1 MAVKKKATKK
11 TSKTKPSKT
20 AKKAGKGARS
30 YPAAGTKAPDFSLES
45 TAGKPVRLSDYR
57 NKKIVVLYFYP
68 KDNTSGCTRE
78 ACGFRE
84 VMKAS
89 RSKRVEV
96 LGVSCDSL
104 ASHERFK
111 AKYALP
117 FPLLADTE
125 QEVVKKYGVWQQK
138 TMAGRKYMG
147 IVRTTFVIDR
157 AGEVAKVYEKV
168 KVDGHHDEVF
178 DWIDAN
184 L

>member
-1 MAVKKKATKK
+1 MAVKKKASKK
-11 TSKTKPSKT
+11 TSK
-20 AKKAGKGARS
+20 KKARKTTKRAAKGAGS
-30 YPAAGTKAPDFSLES
+30 YPAVGTKAPDFSLES
-45 TAGKPVRLSDYR
+45 TTGKPIRLSDYR

-78 ACGFRE
+78 ACGFRD

-89 RSKRVEV
+89 KSQRVEV

-125 QEVVKKYGVWQQK
+125 QDVVTKYGVWQQK

-147 IVRTTFVIDR
+147 TVRTTFVIDK
-157 AGEVAKVYEKV
+157 AGKVAKVYEKV

>member
-1 MAVKKKATKK
+1 MAVKKKTSKK
-11 TSKTKPSKT
+11 TSK
-20 AKKAGKGARS
+20 KKAKTEKTKGARGAGS
-30 YPAAGTKAPDFSLES
+30 YPAVGTMAPDFSLDS
-45 TAGKPVRLSDYR
+45 TTGRPIRLSDYQ

-68 KDNTSGCTRE
+68 KDSTSGCTRE
-78 ACGFRE
+78 ACGFRD

-117 FPLLADTE
+117 FPLLADTAHDVAA
-125 QEVVKKYGVWQQK
+125 QYGVWQQK
-138 TMAGRKYMG
+138 SMAGRKYMG
-147 IVRTTFVIDR
+147 VVRTTFVIDK
-157 AGEVAKVYEKV
+157 AGKLAKVYEKV